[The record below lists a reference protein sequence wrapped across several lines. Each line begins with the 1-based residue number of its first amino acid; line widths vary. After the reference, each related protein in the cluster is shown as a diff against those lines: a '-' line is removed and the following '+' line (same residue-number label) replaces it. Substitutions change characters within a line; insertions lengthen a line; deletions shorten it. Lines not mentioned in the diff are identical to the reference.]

1 MNSGV
6 IKEVGEALNQYRYKN
21 SKHGLEIPCIGIASW
36 QFTSG
41 IEQLNHSPILSE
53 RSIPIELVRK
63 MRENRCYIHI
73 VNENDLINDAGYVN
87 G

>member
-21 SKHGLEIPCIGIASW
+21 SKHGLEIPCIGISSW

-41 IEQLNHSPILSE
+41 VEQLNHSAILSE
-53 RSIPIELVRK
+53 RSIPIELVRRK
-63 MRENRCYIHI
+63 KRKEKI
-73 VNENDLINDAGYVN
+73 VFLFTLKRK
-87 G
+87 